1 MKRFALFFAM
11 QFVGYGLVTWNFR
24 AIGKGWIGNAVM
36 SDLLIA
42 ALGFTMISKVAEAKD
57 HPARF
62 GYILGGAA
70 GSAFTILLTRFVWGS

>member
-1 MKRFALFFAM
+1 MVKRFALFFAM
-11 QFVGYGLVTWNFR
+11 QFVGYGLVTWNVR
-24 AIGKGWIGNAVM
+24 AIGKGWIWNVIA

-42 ALGFTMISKVAEAKD
+42 ALGFTLISKVAEAKD

-70 GSAFTILLTRFVWGS
+70 WLGRYSPPH